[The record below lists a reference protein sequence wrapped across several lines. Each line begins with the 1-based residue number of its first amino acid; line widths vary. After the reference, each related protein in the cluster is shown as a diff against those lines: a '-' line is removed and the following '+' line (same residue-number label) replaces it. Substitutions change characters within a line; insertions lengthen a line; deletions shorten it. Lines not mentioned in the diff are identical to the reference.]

1 LAYQRLTEAT
11 SLVISTKRKRM
22 AHTVRQATIRDL
34 EQLVPLFDG
43 YRQFYGRVS
52 DLRAASEFLL
62 ARFNNDESTVFLA
75 HEDER
80 AIGFTQ
86 LYPSFSSISLARIF
100 ILNDLFV
107 YEQARRKGVAS
118 ALMSAAVKFVTALGA
133 ARLSLSTA
141 ITNDAAQALY
151 HSAGWKRDDQFFVYD
166 LEIPT

>member
-1 LAYQRLTEAT
+1 
-11 SLVISTKRKRM
+11 M
-22 AHTVRQATIRDL
+22 AHTVRQATIYDL

-52 DLRAASEFLL
+52 DLRAAREFLL
-62 ARFNNDESTVFLA
+62 ARFNNDESTVFIA

-80 AIGFTQ
+80 ASGFTQ

-107 YEQARRKGVAS
+107 HEQARRKGVAS
-118 ALMSAAVKFVTALGA
+118 ALMSDAVKFATALGA

-141 ITNDAAQALY
+141 ITNDAARALY
-151 HSAGWKRDDQFFVYD
+151 YSAGWKRDNRFFVYD
-166 LEIPT
+166 FAIPT

>member
-1 LAYQRLTEAT
+1 
-11 SLVISTKRKRM
+11 M

-52 DLRAASEFLL
+52 DLRAAREFLL
-62 ARFNNDESTVFLA
+62 ARFNNDESTVFIA

-100 ILNDLFV
+100 ILRAGAQKRSGLFFDV
-107 YEQARRKGVAS
+107 CCREVCNCFGCGSPLTVNGHHKRRCSG
-118 ALMSAAVKFVTALGA
+118 AVP
-133 ARLSLSTA
+133 LS
-141 ITNDAAQALY
+141 
-151 HSAGWKRDDQFFVYD
+151 W
-166 LEIPT
+166 LEA

>member
-1 LAYQRLTEAT
+1 
-11 SLVISTKRKRM
+11 M

-52 DLRAASEFLL
+52 DLRAAREFLL
-62 ARFNNDESTVFLA
+62 ARFTNDESTVFIA
-75 HEDER
+75 HEDEK

-118 ALMSAAVKFVTALGA
+118 ALMSAAVKFATALGA

-151 HSAGWKRDDQFFVYD
+151 QSAGWKRDDQFLVYD

>member
-1 LAYQRLTEAT
+1 MAY
-11 SLVISTKRKRM
+11 I
-22 AHTVRQATIRDL
+22 VRQATIHDL

-43 YRQFYGRVS
+43 YRQFYGRAS
-52 DLRAASEFLL
+52 DLCAARAFLL
-62 ARFNNDESTVFLA
+62 ARFNHDESTVLIA

-107 YEQARRKGVAS
+107 HEQARRRGVAT
-118 ALMSAAVKFVTALGA
+118 ALMSAAVKFATALGA

-151 HSAGWKRDDQFFVYD
+151 RSTGWKRDDQFFVYD
-166 LEIPT
+166 LAIPT